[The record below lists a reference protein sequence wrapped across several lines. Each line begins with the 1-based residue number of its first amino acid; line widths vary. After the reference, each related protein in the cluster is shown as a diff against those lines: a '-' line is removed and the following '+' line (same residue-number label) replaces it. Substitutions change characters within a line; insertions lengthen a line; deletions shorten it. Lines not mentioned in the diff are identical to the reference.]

1 MITALK
7 TAATGMHAQQ
17 TNVDVISNNLA
28 NVNTTG
34 FKASR
39 IAFNDLVYQNESI
52 AGAES
57 STAGTML
64 PTGSQVGLGVRVNA
78 VYKIHTQ
85 GDMMKTSSPFD
96 VAIQGEGFFKINM
109 PSGETSYTR
118 DGSFQIDANGNFVN
132 SLGYQLDPAITV
144 PSGATDLTI
153 SSTGVVNAK
162 VNGNS
167 TNLGQITISR
177 FTNPAGLESLGD
189 NLFAETDA
197 SGTATDGNPADT
209 GYGSLLQGFLEGS
222 NVDSITAVT
231 DLITAQRAYELNSK
245 VITTAD
251 QMMERVSQI

>member
-57 STAGTML
+57 STSGTML

-167 TNLGQITISR
+167 TNLGQITIAR

>member
-167 TNLGQITISR
+167 TNLGQITIAR